1 MKKNKYIEAF
11 CNPGAVW
18 ALVWVM
24 FQLWVVV
31 RGSYSAL
38 IMRSVHVCFAMG
50 LVFLTFPALK
60 RHKVPKGE
68 KYIPRWY
75 EYIFF
80 IITIFCGIYI
90 VMNCARYHTRM
101 AYVDPLTAMDH
112 AVAIAML
119 LLLLECSRRAVN
131 MALTVIVLI
140 FIAYGFFGE
149 MMPGLLAHSNMP
161 LAKFIEV
168 QIYSTTG
175 VLGSP
180 VSTACGTVFY
190 FLLFGAFLTATP
202 AGRLFV
208 NISTLLT
215 RRANGGAGK
224 ATIVASAFF
233 GMISGSAPGNV
244 ASIGTIM
251 YRPMKQQGFE
261 NRFIGSI
268 LAIGGT
274 AGQLIPP
281 VMGAAAFIM
290 VDMTGISYSS
300 IMLAAVIPSFIF
312 LAALYFLVDMY
323 ARKYKLPKPQIDAAE
338 CRREIGKNIYLLLS
352 VAVLVA
358 LIIRGGSMMRCCTY
372 ATIVLVALCM
382 IRRDTRLSL
391 FDSVRALVSTGKQAI
406 VVTLPCALAG
416 IIVGQITATGLGIRF
431 SSMINALAS
440 SNLLF
445 ALMATMLMA
454 LILGMGMPTSAAYIM
469 SATLLCPSII
479 KLGVPTLAAHF
490 FVFYFANLSMITPPV
505 ALSSFTAAGIV
516 NDNMWKL
523 GLSAFKYSFIIFIIP
538 YTFVYSPA
546 MLGIGAV
553 TELLQA
559 SLTCLVSAYGL
570 GMGLIGV
577 GIAPMK
583 QMERIAAVA
592 ASLLLIIPETITD
605 IGGILLMAAVLAIQI
620 RNRKK
625 ENSQRRKTV

>member
-1 MKKNKYIEAF
+1 M
-11 CNPGAVW
+11 
-18 ALVWVM
+18 VWVM

-38 IMRSVHVCFAMG
+38 IMRPIHVCFAMG
-50 LVFLTFPALK
+50 LVFLTFPTFK
-60 RHKVPKGE
+60 KYKVPKGE
-68 KYIPRWY
+68 KYLPQWY
-75 EYIFF
+75 EYIFVG
-80 IITIFCGIYI
+80 IILFCCVYM
-90 VMNCARYHTRM
+90 VMNSTRYDTRM
-101 AYVDPLTAMDH
+101 AYVDPLTTMDY
-112 AVAIAML
+112 VTAIAL
-119 LLLLECSRRAVN
+119 LLLMLECSRRAVN
-131 MALTVIVLI
+131 LALTIIVLI
-140 FIAYGFFGE
+140 FIGYGFFGE
-149 MMPGLLAHSNMP
+149 MMPGLLAHSNMS
-161 LAKFIEV
+161 LAKFVEV
-168 QIYSTTG
+168 QIFSTTG
-175 VLGSP
+175 VFGSP

-312 LAALYFLVDMY
+312 LAALYFLVD
-323 ARKYKLPKPQIDAAE
+323 KYKLPKPQIDAAE